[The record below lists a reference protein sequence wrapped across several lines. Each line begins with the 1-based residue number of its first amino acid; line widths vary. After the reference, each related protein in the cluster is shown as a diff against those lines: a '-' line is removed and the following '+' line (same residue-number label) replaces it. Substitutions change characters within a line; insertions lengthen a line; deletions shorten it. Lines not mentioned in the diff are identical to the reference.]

1 MAKSARIKDFKI
13 EQLLKTGGI
22 EIQVDEKGKQF
33 GDIYVAKTGVTWCNK
48 GDWRKNG
55 IRFSF
60 DELDLLATYKTVA
73 LAAVKKAKKDAQKNK
88 EKVV

>member
-13 EQLLKTGGI
+13 EQVLKTAGI
-22 EIQVDEKGKQF
+22 EIQVDDNGKQF
-33 GDIYVAKTGVTWCNK
+33 GDVYVAKTGVTWCNG

-60 DELDLLATYKTVA
+60 EELDLLATYKSVA
-73 LAAVKKAKKDAQKNK
+73 LKAAKKAKKEA
-88 EKVV
+88 EK